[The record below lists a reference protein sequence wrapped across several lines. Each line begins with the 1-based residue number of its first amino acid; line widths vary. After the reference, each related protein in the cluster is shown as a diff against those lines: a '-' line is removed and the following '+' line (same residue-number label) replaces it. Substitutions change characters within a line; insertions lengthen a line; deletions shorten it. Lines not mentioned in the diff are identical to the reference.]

1 MNARVSPDVLDLR
14 NTFEQQKSK
23 ARGGENPDR
32 KQRLDRLDQLARLI
46 EQNRE
51 AFVDAIAADFGARS
65 REETLIVDIN
75 ACLGTI
81 TYLRKNLRKWMRPR
95 RRHTSIWF
103 LPGSNYT
110 LAQPLGVVGVIAPWN
125 YPLHLSLGP
134 AATALAAG
142 NSVMIKMSE
151 AVPQTAALLHRLIRE
166 NFDPSVLSV
175 TLGDAAFSEEFASL
189 PFDHLFFTG
198 STQVGRKVMALAAPN
213 LTPVT
218 LELGGKSPAI
228 VDQNYPLHEAARRI
242 SWGKLFNAGQTCVAP
257 DYVIVPAG
265 KERAFAQTVLDSA
278 KSMRGAAGAPPR
290 HTQIVNDIHFTRLQR
305 LVEDAHSGGAEVLR
319 ESDVIVDRHM
329 PLTLVINPPAESPLM
344 QQEIFGPVLPI
355 IGAPSITD
363 KLLELRNGPAP
374 LALYYFSKSSSHR
387 KKALGITRSGGV
399 TFNDVL
405 LHYLQDDLP
414 FGGLGASGM
423 GRSHGKEGFDTFS
436 HHRPVFTQ
444 RGFGTFT
451 GTKLLYPP
459 YGRLARTLI
468 KTMRRI

>member
-1 MNARVSPDVLDLR
+1 MNVRVSPDVLELR
-14 NTFEQQKSK
+14 KIFEDQNTK
-23 ARGGENPDR
+23 ARQGGNPDR
-32 KQRLDRLDQLARLI
+32 KERMNRLGRLAKI
-46 EQNRE
+46 VEQNRE
-51 AFVDAIAADFGARS
+51 AFVEAIAADFGARS

-81 TYLRKNLRKWMRPR
+81 SYLRGRLKKWMKPR

-103 LPGSNYT
+103 LPGGNYT
-110 LAQPLGVVGVIAPWN
+110 IAQPLGVVGVIAPWN

-151 AVPQTAALLHRLIRE
+151 AVPQTAALLQRLISE
-166 NFDPSVLSV
+166 NFDPSVLAV
-175 TLGDAAFSEEFASL
+175 TLGEASFSEEFASL

-198 STQVGRKVMALAAPN
+198 STQVGRKVMSLAAPN

-228 VDQNYPLHEAARRI
+228 VDTDYSLEEAARRI
-242 SWGKLFNAGQTCVAP
+242 AWGKLFNAGQTCVAP
-257 DYVIVPAG
+257 DYVIVPDG
-265 KERAFAQTVLDSA
+265 KEMAFAKAVLEGA
-278 KSMRGAAGAPPR
+278 KSMQGSEGASR
-290 HTQIVNDIHFTRLQR
+290 HRTQIVNDRHFERLQR
-305 LVEDAHSGGAEVLR
+305 LVDDAVSKGAEVLR
-319 ESDVIVDRHM
+319 EFDEIDGRKM
-329 PLTLVINPPAESPLM
+329 PLTLVINPPEDCPLM
-344 QQEIFGPVLPI
+344 QEEIFGPVLPI
-355 IGAPSITD
+355 IGASSIQD
-363 KLLELRNGPAP
+363 KLVELRHGPAP
-374 LALYYFSKSSSHR
+374 LALYYFSKSSSQR

-423 GRSHGKEGFDTFS
+423 GHSHGKEGFDTFS

-444 RGFGTFT
+444 RGLGNFT

-468 KTMRRI
+468 RTMRLI